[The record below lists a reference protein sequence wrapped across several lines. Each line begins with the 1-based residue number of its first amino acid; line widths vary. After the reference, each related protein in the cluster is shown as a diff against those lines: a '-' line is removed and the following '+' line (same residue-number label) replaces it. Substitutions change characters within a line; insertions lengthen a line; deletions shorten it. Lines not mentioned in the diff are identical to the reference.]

1 MLRSEVVE
9 FRRRVIDV
17 GEELCDILNVT
28 RSLVDNAV
36 TDFNGTNCSQFLWKY
51 EENEL
56 NAFMEKY
63 FELVQTVDSEHEQFM
78 LENNLSIVE
87 RKVLDKSVVDIG
99 ARLSAL
105 LLAVSE
111 NYLLASSFLK
121 VFEDDR
127 YVVAK
132 NIIDQS
138 VFMTNLDRDNITS
151 PNYFIP

>member
-1 MLRSEVVE
+1 VLRSEVVE

>member
-1 MLRSEVVE
+1 ME